1 LLHDNLDAIIEINE
15 MCYRAG
21 LDSISTGA
29 SVAFATE
36 CFENGISDQQKTG
49 GLKLGWGKSE
59 EIIKLTEMIINR
71 EGFGDT
77 LADGVKK
84 ASEKIGNGS
93 EKFAIHAGGQEISMH
108 GSRLDP
114 GFAVAY
120 RCEPTPGCH
129 TIASYLYAN
138 LYGVKKNF

>member
-59 EIIKLTEMIINR
+59 EII
-71 EGFGDT
+71 
-77 LADGVKK
+77 
-84 ASEKIGNGS
+84 
-93 EKFAIHAGGQEISMH
+93 
-108 GSRLDP
+108 
-114 GFAVAY
+114 
-120 RCEPTPGCH
+120 
-129 TIASYLYAN
+129 
-138 LYGVKKNF
+138 